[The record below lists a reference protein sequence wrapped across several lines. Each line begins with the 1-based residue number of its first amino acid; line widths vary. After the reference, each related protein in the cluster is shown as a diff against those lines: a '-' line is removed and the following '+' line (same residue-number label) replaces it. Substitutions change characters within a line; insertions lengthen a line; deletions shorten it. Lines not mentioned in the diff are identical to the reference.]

1 MDRLNQLRGE
11 AGDSTLDTSSPPS
24 EAFMSANENSSK
36 YFSLSDVDSTFSVSP
51 SKDAPPGSAD
61 AERTIPEETGIVP
74 NLSPIPKTDNDTFKI
89 GKHIEAANILSGG
102 VNIFDDNENSYD
114 GDELVI
120 DDNVVLEDEKVELKL
135 SEGAAVPSE
144 KDVTEDT
151 LMEGSDEAEAIQSK
165 DTEVVLQIDGKNVD
179 AIDIGNGLYL
189 YRKSGEKELS
199 AVQIIDDDQQQPSF
213 KFLKVRE
220 NVEGNLEVYEEIQI
234 EIPKEVPLNDG
245 GGSTEKITNV
255 PLKDLENKII
265 NEPCDQI
272 IEKINN
278 TPDLKSSDQPDS
290 EPLETQSEV
299 NLKGKIM
306 KLKESRKSPLTFTPM
321 TYHSTP
327 NKEGIPLTKTM
338 VDQQLQPSRHSE
350 NIKKTIEVHTESKP
364 KNQES
369 KRKEINENAKTQEFE
384 TSFITTEVGNTQKT
398 IVEHSKEEDKEKG
411 TVNVDVKEN
420 ENTGTKPTENLLVN
434 LSNETISDGKLDEGQ
449 SQSNNKDETQ
459 LTDPIIEQTYTDKSK
474 LSSISI
480 VKTNT
485 EIAVENKIVD
495 ETKKDDVVESSSSQ
509 SKPIIDPNTNTI
521 ADEGVKSDKISESAK
536 DELDNNISSIKR
548 NKDTSNESD
557 NLEKTLDKN
566 EKGVLKVHDLQ
577 ISIHASKNSIE
588 SQIENVDN
596 SVKGKAKQGALSLNL
611 TKRDTIESQNLS
623 KDVFESSKV
632 PSKDT
637 NIKTMLS
644 KQIKQVEARKE
655 IPKAKVIAK
664 PNTCNSAVPFGKWT
678 EANRQ
683 EFLNKIKETKIPS
696 TNSNT
701 NQIKQTNDLNRRDVL
716 KKFDSQR
723 QSTASLPTKN
733 PDSSSVPKFSS
744 KMETAAFV
752 NKSAA
757 IQQPNLVKHVIA
769 PLKTQAAPVNIKTD
783 IKKATKEEPLN
794 SEEQIINSQELI
806 DKTVEGII
814 TRALKMKTT
823 TPIHMKQQMTI
834 HTVENPKNAMPLPGS
849 LDYIEMKMNE
859 LHGFSFTEKPVQELS
874 EIANHKTKACNKF
887 EDNINNTS
895 KLPTLVPFKSTEQQ
909 IKVKESV
916 QDDTSDEEIIEHE
929 PITGDIDVSKQ
940 NLISLL
946 SCKEKF
952 VEPKKDA
959 IITETDF
966 DKFAGRNSITYE
978 NCLTVNFDG
987 KEKHNVVQTVVEK
1000 DTSVKKLSRNELL
1013 LAESKAK
1020 SSNKQNIAAR
1030 HNNQASKI
1038 STLKST
1044 SEDDAYNK
1052 NYQSKVQ
1059 IAYQSALTAKR
1070 NLECPISMIEDKP
1083 VKVVFL
1089 DTNTEYTPTQL
1100 NVQSQELSPCK
1111 DHKADTKVHSASE
1124 SLDSDIPASTQDPK
1138 PIDEKSKSK
1147 HQRKQVLTPVEQEP
1161 EIQLIEPSDLGIKV
1175 SPTKKRKIEEKSD
1188 KHTKNLVPKK
1198 SYLLNRVDEHKSK
1211 SDQPKTEA
1219 FTGHNMNTA
1228 LDSLVKA
1235 AELIENQSESN
1246 DTSVVSKTT
1255 DTPQNTPVKRGR
1267 GRPRKYP
1274 LPEPGSDTSKTPS
1287 SQKKPRLIDAKPA
1300 KTYTDTDESSDG
1312 EIVKENWTMGK
1323 INENIVCPICSKL
1336 FRSEDVLFK
1345 HVKHCTGPS
1354 PNRSDSDKRSPRRL
1368 RNSQESERKLR
1379 DSSRS
1384 DIEDNEGE
1392 NDNEDENIEN
1402 GDKTSKPSSDIEDV
1416 IVIEDTPAKQNTT
1429 DEKTNHP
1436 ETTKLVRKSKYL
1448 PNTNLVCELCG
1459 KTFRQLSYLVNHKLQ
1474 HKNEDMKKAKKL
1486 ASNTTNK
1493 SVFSCEVCR
1502 KEFRKLHHLVQHRII
1517 HNPSSMAS
1525 RSLRKTSSEVHESK
1539 HSKTDDAS
1547 AGFRCEPC
1555 DKSFRKLH
1563 HLVEHRETHDG
1574 INKKGNTSTSQATT
1588 ETSKSVLAHHC
1599 DICKKVFKK
1608 LQDLLEHKEQHYETS
1623 SEKSDDKSVKSS
1635 LSTKDIIH
1643 ECSLCYMVFP
1653 NEHSLTKHTVIC
1665 LRKKKQSA
1673 AKQAAKQAKI
1683 DEGEETPD
1691 ADNVE
1696 SEDVSQDIQAKENI
1710 HTTDDSEAPKET
1722 PATNVAEEM
1731 DQGKQQLNDTAD
1743 KDIEELLEDTKHNV
1757 DVKPS
1762 NDVMPKKRHSNATSE
1777 KTKIDNNET
1786 PTKIKKVEVKER
1798 VKIIDTPTP
1807 KKKANK
1813 DKGTSTIIKKHKT
1826 DNTPLP
1832 VIDNVNIIKPME
1844 SSDEDEIRYMLNPN
1858 FKEEENIESKMFMK
1872 IRALKRNSLQI
1883 ERPNSKDLV
1892 NRRISLQH
1900 PPKMPRL
1907 KAKPVEGKPRQDRSI
1922 EARAKVPAEKK
1933 LTPVTEL
1940 TTDSDDS
1947 DVKYSFPEQETK
1959 HVERKVKR
1967 QSPAAKRKTLVGIAK
1982 RKSLGKLVMP
1992 KAKPKKRTSEV
2003 EHRCDCGK
2011 LFSSA
2016 ALLSRHTTL
2025 DHTPPRIRRR
2035 RSPPPE
2041 ARAKHAG
2048 TKHTSTKHTGTK
2060 PTSTKPT
2067 NTKPINKKPK
2077 PDVTNSNK
2085 TLGVATRK
2093 SSVSNEMKQSDT
2105 GKSVKSDS
2113 FKSLRSAKSVPVMKK
2128 LEKKK

>member
-24 EAFMSANENSSK
+24 EAFMSANESSSK

-51 SKDAPPGSAD
+51 SKEAPAGPAD
-61 AERTIPEETGIVP
+61 AERTLTEETGIVP
-74 NLSPIPKTDNDTFKI
+74 RNLSPIPKTDNDTFKI

-151 LMEGSDEAEAIQSK
+151 LTEGSDEVEPIPSK

-220 NVEGNLEVYEEIQI
+220 NIEGNLEVYEEIQI
-234 EIPKEVPLNDG
+234 EIPKEVSPKDG
-245 GGSTEKITNV
+245 DGSSEKITNV
-255 PLKDLENKII
+255 PLKDLNKII
-265 NEPCDQI
+265 NEPCDKI
-272 IEKINN
+272 IDKINK
-278 TPDLKSSDQPDS
+278 TP
-290 EPLETQSEV
+290 
-299 NLKGKIM
+299 
-306 KLKESRKSPLTFTPM
+306 PM

-338 VDQQLQPSRHSE
+338 VDQHLHPNRHSDY
-350 NIKKTIEVHTESKP
+350 IKKTIEVHTAKT
-364 KNQES
+364 
-369 KRKEINENAKTQEFE
+369 KEFNENAKTQELESFVE
-384 TSFITTEVGNTQKT
+384 TEDSQITM
-398 IVEHSKEEDKEKG
+398 VEQ
-411 TVNVDVKEN
+411 TVNEDVKGN
-420 ENTGTKPTENLLVN
+420 DKTGTKPTENLSVT
-434 LSNETISDGKLDEGQ
+434 LSNETVSDGKLDEGQ
-449 SQSNNKDETQ
+449 SQSNKKDDGTL
-459 LTDPIIEQTYTDKSK
+459 LTDPIIDQASTEKSK
-474 LSSISI
+474 LSSTSI
-480 VKTNT
+480 EKANT
-485 EIAVENKIVD
+485 EIAIENKSLQEI
-495 ETKKDDVVESSSSQ
+495 KKDDVVESSDLQ
-509 SKPIIDPNTNTI
+509 SKSIMDPNTNTI
-521 ADEGVKSDKISESAK
+521 ADEGIKSDKISESGK
-536 DELDNNISSIKR
+536 DNIDNNISLIKR
-548 NKDTSNESD
+548 NNDTKNESD
-557 NLEKTLDKN
+557 NIEKALDKN
-566 EKGVLKVHDLQ
+566 EKGDDKVHDLV
-577 ISIHASKNSIE
+577 STHASKNSIE
-588 SQIENVDN
+588 SQIENVICNKDMKGKLQHN
-596 SVKGKAKQGALSLNL
+596 SVKSEAKQGPLSLTL
-611 TKRDTIESQNLS
+611 TKKDTVESQKVS
-623 KDVFESSKV
+623 KDVVESSKV

-637 NIKTMLS
+637 NIKTILP
-644 KQIKQVEARKE
+644 KQVDAKKE
-655 IPKAKVIAK
+655 IPKPKVIAN

-733 PDSSSVPKFSS
+733 PDFGSVPKFSS

-757 IQQPNLVKHVIA
+757 IQQPNTAKPVIA
-769 PLKTQAAPVNIKTD
+769 PLKTQAAPANIKID

-859 LHGFSFTEKPVQELS
+859 LHGFSFTEKPAQELS
-874 EIANHKTKACNKF
+874 EIANHKTKQLNKF

-895 KLPTLVPFKSTEQQ
+895 KLPNLVPFKATEQQ
-909 IKVKESV
+909 TIVKEPV
-916 QDDTSDEEIIEHE
+916 RDDTSDEEIIEHE
-929 PITGDIDVSKQ
+929 PITGDVDVSKQ

-952 VEPKKDA
+952 TEPKKDV
-959 IITETDF
+959 IITESDF
-966 DKFAGRNSITYE
+966 DKFAGSKSITYE

-1000 DTSVKKLSRNELL
+1000 DTVKKLSRNELL

-1020 SSNKQNIAAR
+1020 SSNKQNVAAR

-1038 STLKST
+1038 PTLKSMR
-1044 SEDDAYNK
+1044 EDDAYNK

-1083 VKVVFL
+1083 VKVVFM
-1089 DTNTEYTPTQL
+1089 DTEYTPTPL
-1100 NVQSQELSPCK
+1100 NVQGQELSPCK
-1111 DHKADTKVHSASE
+1111 DHKADTEVHSASE
-1124 SLDSDIPASTQDPK
+1124 SLDSEILASTQDPK
-1138 PIDEKSKSK
+1138 PTDEKSKTK

-1175 SPTKKRKIEEKSD
+1175 SPTKKRKIEEKSA
-1188 KHTKNLVPKK
+1188 KYTKNLVPKK
-1198 SYLLNRVDEHKSK
+1198 SYLLNRIDEHKSK

-1219 FTGHNMNTA
+1219 FTGHNMSTA

-1246 DTSVVSKTT
+1246 DTSVVSQTT
-1255 DTPQNTPVKRGR
+1255 ETPQNTPVKRGR

-1287 SQKKPRLIDAKPA
+1287 PQKKPRLIDAKPA
-1300 KTYTDTDESSDG
+1300 KTYTDSDESSDG

-1368 RNSQESERKLR
+1368 RNSQELERKLR
-1379 DSSRS
+1379 DSSKS
-1384 DIEDNEGE
+1384 DIEDNDTEGE

-1402 GDKTSKPSSDIEDV
+1402 HDKASKPSSDIEDV
-1416 IVIEDTPAKQNTT
+1416 VVIEDTPVKPKPS

-1436 ETTKLVRKSKYL
+1436 ETKKLVRNPKHL

-1474 HKNEDMKKAKKL
+1474 HKNEDMKKTKKL

-1539 HSKTDDAS
+1539 HSKTQSDDAS

-1683 DEGEETPD
+1683 DAGEETPD
-1691 ADNVE
+1691 AENDKSE
-1696 SEDVSQDIQAKENI
+1696 EDVSQDIQPTEDI
-1710 HTTDDSEAPKET
+1710 HATDDSEAPNETTAPDVVKEM
-1722 PATNVAEEM
+1722 E
-1731 DQGKQQLNDTAD
+1731 DQGEQQLKDIAD
-1743 KDIEELLEDTKHNV
+1743 KDMKEQIEDTKQNL

-1762 NDVMPKKRHSNATSE
+1762 NDVMPKKRHSNATNE
-1777 KTKIDNNET
+1777 QTKIDDDEIL
-1786 PTKIKKVEVKER
+1786 TKIKKVEVKER
-1798 VKIIDTPTP
+1798 VKIVETPTP

-1813 DKGTSTIIKKHKT
+1813 DKVTPTQTKKHKS
-1826 DNTPLP
+1826 DNTSLP
-1832 VIDNVNIIKPME
+1832 IIDNVKVIKPME

-1858 FKEEENIESKMFMK
+1858 FMEEENIESKMFMK
-1872 IRALKRNSLQI
+1872 IRALKRSSLQI

-1907 KAKPVEGKPRQDRSI
+1907 KAKPVESKPRPDRSI
-1922 EARAKVPAEKK
+1922 EGRSKVLADKK
-1933 LTPVTEL
+1933 LTPITEL
-1940 TTDSDDS
+1940 ATDSDDS
-1947 DVKYSFPEQETK
+1947 DVKYSFPEQETTT
-1959 HVERKVKR
+1959 VERKVKR
-1967 QSPAAKRKTLVGIAK
+1967 QSPAAKRKSLVGLAK
-1982 RKSLGKLVMP
+1982 RKSLGKMVTP
-1992 KAKPKKRTSEV
+1992 KVKPKKRTSEV

-2035 RSPPPE
+2035 RSPPPD
-2041 ARAKHAG
+2041 ARAKHV
-2048 TKHTSTKHTGTK
+2048 STK

-2067 NTKPINKKPK
+2067 NTKPNTKPSYTKPINKKPK

-2085 TLGVATRK
+2085 TYGVATRK
-2093 SSVSNEMKQSDT
+2093 SSVSNETKQSDT

-2113 FKSLRSAKSVPVMKK
+2113 LKSLRSAKSVPVTKK